1 MEVTF
6 DMSYRMSIVRAM
18 DDQNKKKR
26 LSRDTWLQTALEV
39 LAKEGRAR
47 LRLEHIAQKLGVT
60 TGSFYW
66 HFKNREDF
74 VISLAEYWANW
85 STEQA
90 TKFVSEKGGDAADQL
105 MNLMKFVLE
114 NDLGRYDIVMRSWAL
129 HEPQVNQVVK
139 KVDHIRL
146 LFVRRLFSQMGFEGD
161 ELEVRSQ
168 IFASYLSLEKGF
180 LATVRRTGKK
190 TLLKQMHTFFTT
202 K

>member
-1 MEVTF
+1 MN
-6 DMSYRMSIVRAM
+6 
-18 DDQNKKKR
+18 DQNKKKR
-26 LSRDTWLQTALEV
+26 LSREAWLQTALEV

-74 VISLAEYWANW
+74 VMSLAEYWATW

-90 TKFVSEKGGDAADQL
+90 TKFVSAKGGDAADRL
-105 MNLMKFVLE
+105 MNLMQVVLE

-146 LFVRRLFSQMGFEGD
+146 LFVRRLFSQMGFKGD

-180 LATVRRTGKK
+180 LASVRRTGKK
-190 TLLKQMHTFFTT
+190 TLLKQMHTFFT
-202 K
+202 KK